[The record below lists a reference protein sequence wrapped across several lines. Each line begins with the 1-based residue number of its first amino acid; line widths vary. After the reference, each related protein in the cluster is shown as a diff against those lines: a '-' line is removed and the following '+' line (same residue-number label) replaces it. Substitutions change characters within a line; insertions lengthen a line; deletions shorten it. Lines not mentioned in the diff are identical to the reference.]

1 MKNPS
6 SVILLDEFEKAHPK
20 CWDLFLQMF
29 DAGRLTDGKGVSV
42 DFSKTI
48 VIMTSNLG
56 SDCFIARTN
65 KGSIGFGR
73 ESTRN
78 QAMDLDSIREDI
90 HSRLNNEFR
99 PEFINRID
107 EVMIFNPLSVEN
119 LIEIARTMIRNLPVK
134 LIVTDEILRY
144 VAENGY
150 NPQFGARHL
159 KRALKRL
166 ILDKVANMIADN
178 QCQKGD
184 AIRVCLCDNC
194 LSFDKERL
202 A

>member
-1 MKNPS
+1 
-6 SVILLDEFEKAHPK
+6 
-20 CWDLFLQMF
+20 MF
-29 DAGRLTDGKGVSV
+29 DAGRLTDGHGQSV

-56 SDCFIARTN
+56 SDCFIERVERGN
-65 KGSIGFGR
+65 IGFGLETDQSR
-73 ESTRN
+73 P
-78 QAMDLDSIREDI
+78 AMDMDAIHRSIY
-90 HSRLNNEFR
+90 SRLTSEFR

-107 EVMIFNPLSVEN
+107 EVIVFNPLSVDS
-119 LIEIARTMIRNLPVK
+119 LIEIARTMIRNIPVK
-134 LIVTDEILRY
+134 LIVTDAILRF

-166 ILDKVANMIADN
+166 ILDPVANMVSENTIR
-178 QCQKGD
+178 KGD
-184 AIRVCLCDNC
+184 TIRVSLCDGR
-194 LSFDKERL
+194 LSFSRERH